1 MIYLAITELPDE
13 VKALNKNAS
22 AFLKVEDYMHELFV
36 VQLKQLLKQ
45 ADRMRHCLDN
55 CSFKGKVCHHLRLYQ
70 SDTVDKIVQ
79 KKGSSLKS
87 WDKRLQLPMVQL
99 ITRIRNLVL
108 KEMKRDGSFTPSQ
121 MKRIPDQVAMLTLP
135 LRMDAVDEDPEKL
148 ATFEPMEWIALVTVV
163 ISDIY
168 VMILKDQIF
177 LEHVKTLE

>member
-1 MIYLAITELPDE
+1 
-13 VKALNKNAS
+13 
-22 AFLKVEDYMHELFV
+22 
-36 VQLKQLLKQ
+36 
-45 ADRMRHCLDN
+45 
-55 CSFKGKVCHHLRLYQ
+55 
-70 SDTVDKIVQ
+70 
-79 KKGSSLKS
+79 
-87 WDKRLQLPMVQL
+87 MVQL